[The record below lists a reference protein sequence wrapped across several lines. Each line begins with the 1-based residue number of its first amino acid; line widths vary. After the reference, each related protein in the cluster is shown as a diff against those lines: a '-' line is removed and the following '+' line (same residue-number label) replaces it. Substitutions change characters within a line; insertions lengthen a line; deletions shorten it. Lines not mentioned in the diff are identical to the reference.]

1 MKLDPNE
8 IKRLPI
14 PEKGQRDYPDGRGLN
29 LRIFDNGRRTWVLR
43 YRNRQGIQRKKTLG
57 DFPQMSLA
65 QARKESEDLR
75 SDIRAGADPAEERR
89 QERAATRGRDD
100 SGNTLGDLIDLYLTQ
115 HAAREL
121 SPTSQREYK
130 RVLTG
135 DDIQKLRA
143 IPAAEV
149 TDFDVANWLDTIEA
163 RRSPTMVNRAQS
175 YLSAVYTWAA
185 PRRRMGVISNPVRG
199 LPRRHREHTGEKR
212 WLHDDELAAVF
223 GKVRCAPWAD
233 SALRLIVLTGQRPG
247 EVLQMRWEHVDLDGA
262 LWSMPAGYRK
272 GVGRRKSMPA
282 HDVPLAPQVVEI
294 LKAIE
299 GRRGYVFAG
308 DTGSGFK
315 ETQQLNRAIK
325 RRILSDVEIPAFTPH
340 DLRRTA
346 STHLHRAGTPRHVV
360 EKTLGHIDG
369 SVAGVYDRHA
379 YTEERRAALAD
390 WADRLEALSQRS
402 AASE

>member
-1 MKLDPNE
+1 MKLSTLE

-14 PEKGQRDYPDGRGLN
+14 PERGQRDYPDGRGLT
-29 LRIFDNGRRTWVLR
+29 LRVFESGERTWLLR
-43 YRNRQGIQRKKTLG
+43 YRNAEGKQRKLTLG
-57 DFPQMSLA
+57 DYPALSLRE
-65 QARKESEDLR
+65 ARKQTETLKVAIR
-75 SDIRAGADPAEERR
+75 SGADPTTKKREQRREAEQGEER
-89 QERAATRGRDD
+89 
-100 SGNTLGDLIDLYLTQ
+100 TLGDLIDLYLAE

-135 DDIQKLRA
+135 DDIQKIRK
-143 IPAAEV
+143 IPAAAV

-163 RRSPTMVNRAQS
+163 RRSPSMTNRSQS
-175 YLSAVYTWAA
+175 YLSAVYAWAA

-199 LPRRHREHTGEKR
+199 LPRRHRENVGEKR
-212 WLHDDELAAVF
+212 WLHDDELKAVF
-223 GKVRCAPWAD
+223 GTVRCAPWAD
-233 SALRLIVLTGQRPG
+233 AALRLIVLTGQRPG
-247 EVLQMRWEHVDLDGA
+247 EVLRMKWAHVDLDGA

-272 GVGRRKSMPA
+272 AVGRRKSMPA
-282 HDVPLAPQVVEI
+282 HDVPLASQAIEI
-294 LKAIE
+294 LKAME

-308 DTGSGFK
+308 DTASGVK

-325 RRILSDVEIPAFTPH
+325 RRILSDTEIPAFTPH

-360 EKTLGHIDG
+360 EKILGHIDG

-379 YTEERRAALAD
+379 YTDERRKALTD
-390 WADRLEALSQRS
+390 WADRLDELIR
-402 AASE
+402 